1 MKKLKGLLHA
11 DPGEKL
17 TRADVLSLAAAGCAV
32 FSGVIH
38 LGLARQHYL
47 ASPPAGVLFALAGL
61 WQLFAAYREYPL
73 QARWWNLSNIAF
85 NVGLIGVYALSR
97 MVPVLHDTP
106 EPVEWFG
113 LATKASEL
121 LLIVCLIGLLRLRPQ
136 IPGGEASSPG
146 SAEGRPS

>member
-1 MKKLKGLLHA
+1 MKRLTGWLQ
-11 DPGEKL
+11 PGSGEKL

-85 NVGLIGVYALSR
+85 NAGLIGVYALGR
-97 MVPVLHDTP
+97 MAPVLHDEP

-113 LATKASEL
+113 LVTKASEL
-121 LLIVCLIGLLRLRPQ
+121 LLIACLAVLLRMRPAE
-136 IPGGEASSPG
+136 PAGGESK
-146 SAEGRPS
+146 